1 MTGLTRLTVP
11 SSWKSGTITNH
22 YPAWGVQIK
31 MNEEKMS
38 WGRVIEKLKEDLLT
52 KWGKQRPMGQ
62 NLEMH

>member
-22 YPAWGVQIK
+22 YPTWGVQIK

-38 WGRVIEKLKEDLLT
+38 WGRVIEKLKEDL
-52 KWGKQRPMGQ
+52 
-62 NLEMH
+62 